1 MYKLTKLRLA
11 ACYFLNKK
19 YNTIASFT
27 GPLLTKLKQREII

>member
-19 YNTIASFT
+19 YNTIATLT
-27 GPLLTKLKQREII
+27 GPVITKLKQKEII